1 MIQLIFFTLLYFLPT
16 NHEWDCIHMMGSLK
30 CFPFSILSLSMASG
44 WRWTAKKMKFVFLSK
59 SRISFF
65 FLSFQILTMFIEE
78 KEKERE
84 EYSFVSKQPEKMIS
98 LLRFLLIIHS
108 VCVCV
113 FISERKKNWKI
124 RKLEEKKVKNE
135 FNFILVQRNNQMNI
149 WK

>member
-1 MIQLIFFTLLYFLPT
+1 MRLHPYDGKPK
-16 NHEWDCIHMMGSLK
+16 M
-30 CFPFSILSLSMASG
+30 FSIFNSLSQWLVG
-44 WRWTAKKMKFVFLSK
+44 GDEQQKKMKFVFLSK

-113 FISERKKNWKI
+113 FISERKKN
-124 RKLEEKKVKNE
+124 
-135 FNFILVQRNNQMNI
+135 
-149 WK
+149 